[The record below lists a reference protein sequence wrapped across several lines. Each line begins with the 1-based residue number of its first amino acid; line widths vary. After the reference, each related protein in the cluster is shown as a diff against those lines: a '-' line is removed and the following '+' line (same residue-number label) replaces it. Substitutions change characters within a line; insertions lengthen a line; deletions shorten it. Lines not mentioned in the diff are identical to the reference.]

1 MKTKKGFNRRKHISD
16 SSSHLEM
23 VQAFHLANNDCV
35 YNMNNPIQN
44 EPVGHLAASFTT
56 NAATRGENGDLFLWN
71 LVISA
76 PYTPSAIFNLASTNF
91 IVFLGKNEFKWQ
103 FFKIGEQRLGQCG
116 AKNVER
122 FTILRVILAQGPC

>member
-1 MKTKKGFNRRKHISD
+1 MKTKKSFNRRKHISD

-23 VQAFHLANNDCV
+23 VHAFHSAYNYCV
-35 YNMNNPIQN
+35 YNMNNPIQC

-76 PYTPSAIFNLASTNF
+76 PYTVDNPRAIFNPAPSNF
-91 IVFLGKNEFKWQ
+91 IA
-103 FFKIGEQRLGQCG
+103 FFRPK
-116 AKNVER
+116 
-122 FTILRVILAQGPC
+122 

>member
-1 MKTKKGFNRRKHISD
+1 MKTKKGFNRRKHISG

-23 VQAFHLANNDCV
+23 AHEFHLANNYHV
-35 YNMNNPIQN
+35 YNMNNPIQY

-76 PYTPSAIFNLASTNF
+76 PYSADNPHAISNPPSTNVV
-91 IVFLGKNEFKWQ
+91 VFFWPK
-103 FFKIGEQRLGQCG
+103 
-116 AKNVER
+116 
-122 FTILRVILAQGPC
+122 